1 MHVVCGMIVAFG
13 LLYLWDRIWLRIAG
27 TVGLLA
33 VAITYHGIYNIVVS
47 QPGAAAL
54 IGYFIPMVTIVLF
67 FVLRKRPDQ

>member
-1 MHVVCGMIVAFG
+1 MIVAFG

-33 VAITYHGIYNIVVS
+33 VAITYHGIYNILVS

-54 IGYFIPMVTIVLF
+54 IG
-67 FVLRKRPDQ
+67 